1 MPISFEGTKKLKEIF
16 SQAKVHTYTSSQ
28 TPTKFKEKY
37 TPRITYI
44 HGFPMLF
51 GKNLVHISYG
61 HNTTRAEKSKFDIDT
76 SAKIFDDFY
85 SLIRSHSHIQDSEE
99 QGIQA
104 LTELNTYFAQAL
116 SIIKYKSQSQE
127 LENIIANIIQTI
139 KPKQNSKVKKAEEQ
153 DLIYILKNSHPT
165 RNNEKLLAAWRKVK
179 QRITSQQSIKHTV
192 ALQQNALQ
200 QDCAQQEIAAK
211 EFIAKLHKHIE
222 NFNTKSRSARKL
234 ANIYQSKLYAKPFFD
249 LHDHII
255 QLEDQAKLQKWMPF
269 TLKQKVETNLLLQ
282 RRYINTLRIIHD
294 HKTGQKTINQ
304 QKIAQLVAS
313 LNAPTDI

>member
-1 MPISFEGTKKLKEIF
+1 MPLSPEGTKKLKEIF
-16 SQAKVHTYTSSQ
+16 SEAKVHTYTSSRTSTQ
-28 TPTKFKEKY
+28 FKEKY

-61 HNTTRAEKSKFDIDT
+61 HNTTRAEKAKFDIDT
-76 SAKIFDDFY
+76 GAKIFDDFY
-85 SLIRSHSHIQDSEE
+85 SLIRAHSHIQDSEE
-99 QGIQA
+99 HGIQA
-104 LTELNTYFAQAL
+104 LTELNTDFTEAL
-116 SIIKYKSQSQE
+116 SIINTSQQHKE
-127 LENIIANIIQTI
+127 LENIIANIIQTL

-165 RNNEKLLAAWRKVK
+165 RNNKKLLAAWKK
-179 QRITSQQSIKHTV
+179 IKERITSQQSIKNTV

-200 QDCAQQEIAAK
+200 RDCAQQEIAAK
-211 EFIAKLHKHIE
+211 ELIAKLHKHIE
-222 NFNTKSRSARKL
+222 NFNAKGRSARKL
-234 ANIYQSKLYAKPFFD
+234 AKSYQSKLYAKPFFD

-269 TLKQKVETNLLLQ
+269 TLKQKIEIDLLLQ
-282 RRYINTLRIIHD
+282 RRYINTLKIIHD

-304 QKIAQLVAS
+304 QKIKKLIIS